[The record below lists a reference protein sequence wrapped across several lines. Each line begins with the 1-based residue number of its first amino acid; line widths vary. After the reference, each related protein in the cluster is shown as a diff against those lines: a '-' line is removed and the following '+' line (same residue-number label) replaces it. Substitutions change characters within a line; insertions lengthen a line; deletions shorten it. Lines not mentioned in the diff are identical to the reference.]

1 MFFPDEVERI
11 LFSEEQIKARVKE
24 MGELLTKEYA
34 DKNPLF
40 LCVLRG
46 ASVFFCDLIRNV
58 ECPLEID
65 FIRAKSY
72 VGTNSSGNVEV
83 EGDLSKIPGRDVVI
97 VEDIADTARTLSKL
111 KSLLLEQD
119 PKSLRT
125 AVFLDKPSRRVIK
138 DFKADYTGFE
148 IEDFFV
154 VGYGLDCDDKYRNLP
169 YIGVMKT

>member
-1 MFFPDEVERI
+1 MFFPKEVERI
-11 LFSEEQIKARVKE
+11 LYTEEQINARVKE
-24 MGELLTKEYA
+24 MGKLLTKEYA

-58 ECPLEID
+58 ECSLEID

-72 VGTNSSGNVEV
+72 VGTNSSGNVEI
-83 EGDLSKIPGRDVVI
+83 EGDLSKISGRDVVI

-111 KSLLLEQD
+111 KELLLEKA
-119 PKSLRT
+119 PKSLKT
-125 AVFLDKPSRRVIK
+125 VVFLDKPSRRVIK

-148 IEDFFV
+148 IEDHFV
-154 VGYGLDCDDKYRNLP
+154 VGYGLDCDDKFRNLP
-169 YIGVMKT
+169 YVGVMKT